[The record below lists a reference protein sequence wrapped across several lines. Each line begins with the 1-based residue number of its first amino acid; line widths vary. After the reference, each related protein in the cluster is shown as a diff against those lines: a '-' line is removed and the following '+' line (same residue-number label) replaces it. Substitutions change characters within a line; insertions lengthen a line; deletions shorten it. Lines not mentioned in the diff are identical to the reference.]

1 MAHSLAGV
9 PGGNHYRWCIRH
21 ARGPFASGALGP
33 ALDQTYLS
41 GTPRAQRPAAARQTG
56 IFDIK
61 RHIRHKRAYSTQTGV
76 VDTGPVTPA
85 MTSHRTRADE
95 WSIPHTGRVPMLPG
109 SVLDRLDPGR
119 VVCCHRL
126 SVAWLVLT
134 AGVCA
139 HDGIKFV
146 QRNCG

>member
-1 MAHSLAGV
+1 MPVAHSRAV
-9 PGGNHYRWCIRH
+9 CWDRRSIRIPLFRH
-21 ARGPFASGALGP
+21 TQS
-33 ALDQTYLS
+33 
-41 GTPRAQRPAAARQTG
+41 PAANCRPT
-56 IFDIK
+56 IWPN
-61 RHIRHKRAYSTQTGV
+61 RHKQAYSTHTDVYDTNRRIDRNGRIRHKRAYSTRV
-76 VDTGPVTPA
+76 FDTGPVTPA
-85 MTSHRTRADE
+85 MTHHRTRADE

-139 HDGIKFV
+139 HDGVKFV